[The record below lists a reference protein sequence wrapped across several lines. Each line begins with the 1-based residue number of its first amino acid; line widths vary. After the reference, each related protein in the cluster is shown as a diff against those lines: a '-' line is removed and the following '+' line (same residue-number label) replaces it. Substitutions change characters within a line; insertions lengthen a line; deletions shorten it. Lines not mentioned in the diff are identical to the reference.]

1 MSLNAAHEC
10 KSHVAEE
17 LPERTPLNLLPL
29 PMLAAQSLTLKLATL
44 LLLPM
49 LAALLRRCCCADAVA
64 AGIDANVFPSL

>member
-44 LLLPM
+44 LLLHK
-49 LAALLRRCCCADAVA
+49 LAALLRRCCCADAA
-64 AGIDANVFPSL
+64 EQMLMRRCCCG